1 MARLPLRVAG
11 PFCVFRCIFP
21 RQRPEKKRLASR
33 DAMCLDIHIGR
44 TDLPN
49 SSEGDTVTSTVS
61 IKIAGRSYT
70 VDIESRKTGTFADVY
85 EVRGN
90 RSAFGGLF
98 VREDGVFVVI
108 GISALERAHS
118 FEIAA
123 ALGDHAAAMLA
134 AKREAVA
141 A

>member
-1 MARLPLRVAG
+1 M
-11 PFCVFRCIFP
+11 
-21 RQRPEKKRLASR
+21 
-33 DAMCLDIHIGR
+33 DIGR
-44 TDLPN
+44 TALPT
-49 SSEGDTVTSTVS
+49 SSEGDTMTSTVS
-61 IKIAGRSYT
+61 IQIAGRSYT

-123 ALGDHAAAMLA
+123 ALGDHAAGMLA